1 MSDVT
6 RSMRAE
12 SAPAAARVTRAQRSL
27 PNGWWGAILLIA
39 TETALFGT
47 LIASYFYLR
56 FEAVEWPPAGI
67 EDPKVA
73 LPLILTGVLV
83 ASTVPMF
90 MAARFARDGRARAA
104 WTSILVAA
112 AMQAGY
118 LAWQIV
124 LFSDD
129 FAKFRPTGTAY
140 GSIYFT
146 LLGAHH
152 AHVLLGILIDVWLLA
167 RLTFGGLTNYR
178 VIAVRV
184 GALYWYFVSAVGVA
198 VVLTQVSPSL

>member
-12 SAPAAARVTRAQRSL
+12 TAPSAARVASARRTL
-27 PNGWWGAILLIA
+27 PNGAWGVLLLVA

-56 FEAVEWPPAGI
+56 FQNVDWPPDGI
-67 EDPKVA
+67 AAPDVV
-73 LPLILTGVLV
+73 LPLALTGALL
-83 ASTVPMF
+83 STSVPMF
-90 MAARFARDGRARAA
+90 AAVRFARRGRGRAA
-104 WTSILVAA
+104 WTSILGAA
-112 AMQAGY
+112 AVQAGY

-129 FAKFRPTGTAY
+129 FHKFRPTDNAY
-140 GSIYFT
+140 GSIYYT
-146 LLGAHH
+146 LLGTHH
-152 AHVLLGILIDVWLLA
+152 AHVLIGILIDFWLLA
-167 RLTFGGLTNYR
+167 RLASGLTNYR
-178 VIAVRV
+178 VIAVRI
-184 GALYWYFVSAVGVA
+184 ASFYWYFVNAVAVA